1 MRINMSITTLLLIL
15 LLVLGLPG
23 FAFAASSGSSP
34 AGFAAAEKMLDQLIK
49 FPEAA
54 ASSTM
59 DRMLTCQG
67 ILKASGKMT
76 QAGCFVKEFTDEP
89 YVAAVNKAVKKARF
103 RPAVYNGKKI
113 GVYFQYR
120 IRFTRKDDE
129 QHITLYANQAYPE
142 NLDAYGED
150 HIAAQRGVMR
160 EKWQKYCP
168 SQARFIALARAH
180 VAADGRQS
188 SVKVTHG
195 SGIPI
200 NNKCNKAIVETI
212 EQSVFIPAYAD
223 GEAVPSS
230 YLEAFGD

>member
-1 MRINMSITTLLLIL
+1 MNIAKFLSIVLL
-15 LLVLGLPG
+15 G
-23 FAFAASSGSSP
+23 FAAFAFGAGSTSSP
-34 AGFAAAEKMLDQLIK
+34 AGFGTGENTLDKKIK
-49 FPEAA
+49 FPDAA

-129 QHITLYANQAYPE
+129 QNITLYANQAYPE

-230 YLEAFGD
+230 YLEAFGN

>member
-1 MRINMSITTLLLIL
+1 MSITKHLSIL
-15 LLVLGLPG
+15 LVVLGLPG
-23 FAFAASSGSSP
+23 FAFAASAGSSP
-34 AGFAAAEKMLDQLIK
+34 AGFTADEKMLDQLIK
-49 FPEAA
+49 FPKAA

-59 DRMLTCQG
+59 DRTLTCQG
-67 ILKASGKMT
+67 ILKASGKMA
-76 QAGCFVKEFTDEP
+76 QGGCFVKEFTDEP
-89 YVAAVNKAVKKARF
+89 YAAAVNKAAKKARF
-103 RPAVYNGKKI
+103 RPAVYNGKRI

-120 IRFTRKDDE
+120 VRFTRKDEE

-160 EKWQKYCP
+160 ENWQKFCP

-180 VAADGRQS
+180 VAADGMQS
-188 SVKVTHG
+188 SIKVTHG

-200 NNKCNKAIVETI
+200 SNKCNKAIVETI
-212 EQSVFIPAYAD
+212 EKSVFIPAYAD

-230 YLEAFGD
+230 YLEAFGN

>member
-1 MRINMSITTLLLIL
+1 MRNAKRLAIL
-15 LLVLGLPG
+15 LLLGGLSAV
-23 FAFAASSGSSP
+23 AFGASTERSP
-34 AGFAAAEKMLDQLIK
+34 AGFGAGERRLDKLIK
-49 FPEAA
+49 FPDAA

-67 ILKASGKMT
+67 IVKASGKMA
-76 QAGCFVKEFTDEP
+76 QGACFVKEFSDAPFAE
-89 YVAAVNKAVKKARF
+89 AVKKAVKKARF
-103 RPAVYNGKKI
+103 KPAVYNGRKI

-129 QHITLYANQAYPE
+129 HHITLYANQAYPE

-160 EKWQKYCP
+160 ERWQKSCP
-168 SQARFIALARAH
+168 SLAHFIAVARAH
-180 VAADGRQS
+180 VAADGTQS
-188 SVKVTHG
+188 SVTVTNG

-200 NNKCNKAIVETI
+200 SDKCNKAIVETI

-223 GEAVPSS
+223 GESVPSS
-230 YLEAFGD
+230 YLEAFGN

>member
-1 MRINMSITTLLLIL
+1 
-15 LLVLGLPG
+15 
-23 FAFAASSGSSP
+23 
-34 AGFAAAEKMLDQLIK
+34 MLDQMIK

-59 DRMLTCQG
+59 DRTLTCQG

-89 YVAAVNKAVKKARF
+89 YVAAVNKAAKKARF
-103 RPAVYNGKKI
+103 RAAVYNGKRI

-120 IRFTRKDDE
+120 VRFTRKDDE

-168 SQARFIALARAH
+168 SRTRFIAVARAH
-180 VAADGRQS
+180 IAADGTQS

-230 YLEAFGD
+230 YLEAFGN